1 MGAALLA
8 AGRPVAVGRAIRMA
22 STVPGAMPLWPLLYL
37 TFLLIYKLLEG
48 VIVALHSILWVLY
61 VVAVTSVAV
70 TSVAVHTRETSRQW
84 RRPRPALPSR

>member
-1 MGAALLA
+1 MGAAHLA

-70 TSVAVHTRETSRQW
+70 HTRETSRQW